1 MAARPELRPR
11 RVVPVGWRLGLLFMK
26 KTLLSLG
33 LAIVLLGPAAPAAR
47 AWGVL
52 GHRVITQVAV
62 YELPAAMQAF
72 YFRHLPE
79 LVRLSTAPDERRGQD
94 PQEGSRH
101 FIRLDHYSED
111 NPFAKVPHNYDEA
124 VEKFSA
130 DTLKKYGTLPW
141 AVLDTKQRLVEA
153 FQARDTTAIIQQSAE
168 LSHYAADAF
177 VPLHTTVN
185 YDGQLTGQAGLL
197 ALWESQLPERY
208 LKDYKLAGEESKV
221 LKDPLAAI
229 WQVLQGSYG
238 FLTATYDLEAKT
250 GKGFTPQTKYTFAH
264 RFGRTQRRYSDA
276 FADAYEKEV
285 GGMVGFRLKGASPL
299 VASLWLTAWQEAGR
313 PDLAALLAPPKL
325 SKEEK
330 DQLTTQLK
338 AWKTNALYQ
347 DQLLLAQQKEKKVIA
362 ADEIKATEGE
372 AAPPPPPEPV
382 APADSA
388 PRPKAAPAVTSPA
401 KVKVKTKGAE
411 GTKKQKTELTW

>member
-1 MAARPELRPR
+1 
-11 RVVPVGWRLGLLFMK
+11 MK

-33 LAIVLLGPAAPAAR
+33 LLAGLLGPTAPAAR
-47 AWGVL
+47 AWGVV
-52 GHRVITQVAV
+52 GHRVVTQVAV
-62 YELPAAMQAF
+62 YELPTAMQAF

-94 PQEGSRH
+94 PQEAGRH

-111 NPFAKVPHNYDEA
+111 NPFAKMPRSYDEA

-141 AVLDTKQRLVEA
+141 AVLDAKQRLVEA
-153 FQARDTTAIIQQSAE
+153 FQARDTAAIILRSAE

-197 ALWESQLPERY
+197 ALWESQLPERF
-208 LKDYKLAGEESKV
+208 LKDYKLDGEEGKV

-229 WQVLQGSYG
+229 WLAIQGSYG
-238 FLTATYDLEAKT
+238 FLTATYDLETKT
-250 GKGFTPQTKYTFAH
+250 SKTFKSQTKYTFSH
-264 RFGRTQRRYSDA
+264 RFGRTQRRYSDT

-285 GGMVGFRLKGASPL
+285 GGMVAFRLKSASPL

-313 PDLAALLAPPKL
+313 PDLAQLLAPPKL

-338 AWKTNALYQ
+338 AWKTNTLYHE
-347 DQLLLAQQKEKKVIA
+347 QLLLAQQKEKKSID
-362 ADEIKATEGE
+362 ADEIKAADGE

-382 APADSA
+382 APVA
-388 PRPKAAPAVTSPA
+388 PAAKPKAMPAPAAAPT
-401 KVKVKTKGAE
+401 KVKVKTKGME
-411 GTKKQKTELTW
+411 GTKKQKTSDFTW